1 MGEKILKFYIFLFG
15 KEKVI
20 MLFKEFQRLEKKA
33 EDRKLL
39 KEIKKQNK
47 LNSKIKVK
55 QQPTEILNHN

>member
-1 MGEKILKFYIFLFG
+1 MFEKFLKVYIFLFG

-33 EDRKLL
+33 EDSRLS

-47 LNSKIKVK
+47 LNSKMKVK
-55 QQPTEILNHN
+55 KQPTKVLNHN